1 MLCSLS
7 LVFTVQ
13 LLCVEY
19 YISVAQDMDRASL
32 CRRPLCAV
40 RFHRA
45 STTFPLRP
53 SSSIRRRS
61 STQRGWQQPTGR
73 RPEKSKPHTRGDP
86 LSYRLVGDLTI
97 MGNKLIIV
105 QGRTYVL
112 LRPCTQNVGRIL
124 SSSLLQNLQYLH
136 WILYTANFHEARRS
150 YK

>member
-1 MLCSLS
+1 VLYVFSLYS
-7 LVFTVQ
+7 TIIVRGVL
-13 LLCVEY
+13 
-19 YISVAQDMDRASL
+19 YISCTGYGSRLSVVGHCVPS
-32 CRRPLCAV
+32 V
-40 RFHRA
+40 STA

-105 QGRTYVL
+105 QGRSYVL
-112 LRPCTQNVGRIL
+112 LRPCTQNVGRVTPLPFSRTFNTTIPRSL
-124 SSSLLQNLQYLH
+124 SGHTSSIQL
-136 WILYTANFHEARRS
+136 E
-150 YK
+150 

>member
-1 MLCSLS
+1 VLYVFSLYS
-7 LVFTVQ
+7 TIIVRGVL
-13 LLCVEY
+13 
-19 YISVAQDMDRASL
+19 YISCTGYGSRLSVVGHCVPS
-32 CRRPLCAV
+32 V
-40 RFHRA
+40 STA

-124 SSSLLQNLQYLH
+124 SSSLLQNLQYYYL
-136 WILYTANFHEARRS
+136 TKPVGS

>member
-1 MLCSLS
+1 
-7 LVFTVQ
+7 
-13 LLCVEY
+13 
-19 YISVAQDMDRASL
+19 MDRASL
-32 CRRPLCAV
+32 SVAGHCVPSV
-40 RFHRA
+40 STA

-53 SSSIRRRS
+53 SSSSIRRRS

-124 SSSLLQNLQYLH
+124 SSSLLQNLQYYYL
-136 WILYTANFHEARRS
+136 TKPVGS